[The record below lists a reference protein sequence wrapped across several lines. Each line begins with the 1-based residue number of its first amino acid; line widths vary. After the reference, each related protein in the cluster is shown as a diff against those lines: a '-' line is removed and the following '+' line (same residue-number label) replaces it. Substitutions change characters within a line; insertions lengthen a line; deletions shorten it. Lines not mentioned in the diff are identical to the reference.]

1 MKILHIAPNA
11 PYNDNWGYQENLLPK
26 YQKRLGHE
34 VTLIITNQM
43 HVNGNIVE
51 TECADYVTND
61 GVRVIRLKKKKYIH
75 RTLTNLNSHLEV
87 YKYLVNLKPDFVFY
101 HGLISTTIFDV
112 IKYKKKINP
121 KCIIVQDN
129 HLDYNIG
136 SNLDNLKEK
145 LICFYY
151 RYINKRSVPFVD
163 RVYGVTPWRKT
174 YAEDYY
180 HIPSNKT
187 DVLLMGADDDKI
199 NFANKEKIRKEIRN
213 KYMIRDSDFL
223 IVTGGKIDH
232 KKNVHLLMKACNGM
246 NSVKLLIFGQVL
258 DDIVDEFK
266 SLLSKSENIIYVGW
280 ISADKVYDFFFAADL
295 VFFPGQHSVLW
306 EQACAAKVPCVF
318 KKWDG
323 MSHVNN
329 GGNSDFISP
338 VTISSLKEKIAELK
352 YTPKYFRMMQIA
364 QSDATDI
371 YLYSSIAEKSLECAI
386 RK

>member
-318 KKWDG
+318 KNG
-323 MSHVNN
+323 MVC
-329 GGNSDFISP
+329 
-338 VTISSLKEKIAELK
+338 L
-352 YTPKYFRMMQIA
+352 M
-364 QSDATDI
+364 
-371 YLYSSIAEKSLECAI
+371 
-386 RK
+386 

>member
-352 YTPKYFRMMQIA
+352 YTPEYFRMMQIA